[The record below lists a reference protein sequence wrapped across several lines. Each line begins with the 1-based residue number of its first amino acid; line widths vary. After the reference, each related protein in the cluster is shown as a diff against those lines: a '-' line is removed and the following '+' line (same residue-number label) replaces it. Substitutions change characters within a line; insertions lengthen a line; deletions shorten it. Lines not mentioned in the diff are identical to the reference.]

1 MLTLKK
7 PQNIKLALLTLA
19 ISLIFFT
26 EPVLAKRGRDQ
37 NSKLPAANSSSR
49 QVVNTTSANK
59 IHRLP
64 NANKAGS
71 KTAFTGQSP
80 EPKPMVN
87 TARLRDRGNFRGTVK
102 SNFRQSRRLKSEN
115 RMSRTPGTAFDA
127 SKHAR
132 GSFDASKHARGSFDA
147 SKHAQGP
154 FDAGKLAKGRL
165 DARKLAHRNLNSNA
179 TFRNRSL
186 FRRPANERS
195 QHTRPATEISQHIRP
210 RNEISQHGATV
221 NRDVTDTRPL
231 TSRHRDRLSS
241 CRITRKWR
249 RPYRLGNDRSR
260 IYNRIVWP
268 RYRRIVYYN
277 HGPYFNFGYLYPYHH
292 RKYIFLS
299 IGGYWPLH
307 YTYLRYY
314 RYGHHPYYWYGSYPT
329 VYEVEGDTYNY
340 YTYNYGSDAA
350 GQVTDYTKPVDE
362 NTFAD
367 VRERLAAQAAEE
379 PAPETLADQYFED
392 AVNAFEA
399 GDYDT
404 AADKF
409 ARAID
414 LEPDDIV
421 LPFAYVQALF
431 ANQQY
436 SKAVEVL
443 REALSKFPPD
453 TEGLFYPRGLYPDD
467 DILFEQI
474 GRLAAKAELDTSD
487 EDLQLLLGHQLLGAG
502 KLDQATGPLQ
512 QIGPD
517 SENTAPAAKLLEL
530 LEKIRT
536 ENTEDNNQ

>member
-1 MLTLKK
+1 
-7 PQNIKLALLTLA
+7 
-19 ISLIFFT
+19 
-26 EPVLAKRGRDQ
+26 
-37 NSKLPAANSSSR
+37 LPAANSSSR

-64 NANKAGS
+64 NANKAG
-71 KTAFTGQSP
+71 KTTAFTGQSP
-80 EPKPMVN
+80 KPMVHN
-87 TARLRDRGNFRGTVK
+87 TGIRDRSNFRTVK
-102 SNFRQSRRLKSEN
+102 SNFRQSPRLKSEN

-132 GSFDASKHARGSFDA
+132 GSFDASKQARGSFEA
-147 SKHAQGP
+147 SKHAQGS
-154 FDAGKLAKGRL
+154 FDAGKLAKRSSS
-165 DARKLAHRNLNSNA
+165 ARTPVGAITTNR
-179 TFRNRSL
+179 TRQRSL
-186 FRRPANERS
+186 FTRPLNER
-195 QHTRPATEISQHIRP
+195 SQHIRP
-210 RNEISQHGATV
+210 RNEVSQHGATV
-221 NRDVTDTRPL
+221 NRDVTPP
-231 TSRHRDRLSS
+231 TSRYRDRLSS
-241 CRITRKWR
+241 PWNTRKWR
-249 RPYRLGNDRSR
+249 RPYRFGHDRSR

-277 HGPYFNFGYLYPYHH
+277 HGPYFKFGYLYPYHH

-314 RYGHHPYYWYGSYPT
+314 RYGYHPYYWYGSYPT

-340 YTYNYGSDAA
+340 YTYNYGSDTSSEA
-350 GQVTDYTKPVDE
+350 TDYTKPVDA

-367 VRERLAAQAAEE
+367 VRERLAAQE

-404 AADKF
+404 AVDNFAD
-409 ARAID
+409 ALD
-414 LEPDDIV
+414 LEPDDMV

-436 SKAVEVL
+436 SEAVEVL
-443 REALSKFPPD
+443 REALSKLPPD
-453 TEGLFYPRGLYPDD
+453 TEGIFYPRGLYPED

-474 GRLAAKAELDTSD
+474 GQLAATAELDPSD
-487 EDLQLLLGHQLLGAG
+487 ENLQLLLGYQLLGAG

-517 SENTAPAAKLLEL
+517 SENTAPAAKLLDL
-530 LEKIRT
+530 LKKIRT